1 MTPPDAVI
9 AGRDPVVELLQATRS
24 DYRGLYYRWEQ
35 EQWQAGA
42 IDFGSDAEQWP
53 TLDHE
58 LRRLVAGAVAWRHLR
73 ARQAT
78 MVLVPFVDAA
88 PDEEQQ
94 VFLTT
99 ELVDEARHV
108 VLFDRFAT
116 DVLGLE
122 ADTVAS
128 RAPDVEDGA
137 LRELL
142 LDVVPEVSRTL
153 AALAIPDL
161 AALVSA
167 TSVYQLGIVGVVDLT
182 EQRVLTEYL
191 RSQEVLPG
199 LLKAL
204 HLTMRDAA
212 RHTAFGMRL
221 LEEGATSAAVVG
233 GRDAL
238 ENVAPLL
245 ERGLRERSGGYG
257 VPSKS
262 VDMRKA
268 AQTSCAAWFEAV
280 GIEPPL
286 LSRG

>member
-1 MTPPDAVI
+1 MTSTDAVI
-9 AGRDPVVELLQATRS
+9 ARRDPVVELLQAGRS

-42 IDFGSDAEQWP
+42 IDFGTDAEQWP
-53 TLDHE
+53 GLDEE
-58 LRRLVAGAVAWRHLR
+58 LRRVVAGGVAWRHLR

-78 MVLVPFVDAA
+78 TALVPFVDAA

-116 DVLGLE
+116 EVLGQE
-122 ADTVAS
+122 AATVAS
-128 RAPDVEDGA
+128 RAPDVEDSV

-153 AALAIPDL
+153 AALGTPDL

-221 LEEGATSAAVVG
+221 VEEAATSASVVG
-233 GRDAL
+233 GREAL

-245 ERGLRERSGGYG
+245 ERGLQERSGYAVASG
-257 VPSKS
+257 KS

-280 GIEPPL
+280 GIDPPL
-286 LSRG
+286 LF